1 VITANRFKVK
11 PRHYEHKHQWKD
23 AITRAKGVHMFYV
36 GKDAAVTR
44 RINRRPT
51 ENVATSGASDSPRN
65 RRSLVDL
72 EGEAAGWGVTRRGD
86 DENDDT
92 DDEAYYS
99 DSDEDAGGGRSR
111 RESVKSNK
119 SRNPSLTP
127 SSKRN
132 SQTTAGTSEKRS
144 SFISAITNA
153 IMGVS
158 SASKRMSMS
167 NGSLDGMASPTGGG
181 GNMDGIVTPSSKR
194 STMNNG
200 SMEAPAPLEKR
211 TSFLGSVA
219 SMAFSSG
226 KDASGNTNVSTSP
239 EKRNSLLSAAMGLSG
254 KSNSTVTNQDSSGM
268 DQSKRSSFVG
278 AVTKMFG
285 GGGGGSTDPVAK
297 PVINTKQ
304 VEVKPQ
310 PLKGKKVE
318 ENTVKKPV
326 QNVKRYD
333 FEDVS
338 SDDSDDAYPAPKAA
352 INPRANMR
360 KVVSRITPSAP
371 SPTPSTNTQSNVQ
384 SNASR
389 YNSNARRDM
398 FE

>member
-1 VITANRFKVK
+1 MN
-11 PRHYEHKHQWKD
+11 
-23 AITRAKGVHMFYV
+23 
-36 GKDAAVTR
+36 
-44 RINRRPT
+44 
-51 ENVATSGASDSPRN
+51 
-65 RRSLVDL
+65 
-72 EGEAAGWGVTRRGD
+72 
-86 DENDDT
+86 
-92 DDEAYYS
+92 
-99 DSDEDAGGGRSR
+99 
-111 RESVKSNK
+111 
-119 SRNPSLTP
+119 
-127 SSKRN
+127 
-132 SQTTAGTSEKRS
+132 
-144 SFISAITNA
+144 
-153 IMGVS
+153 
-158 SASKRMSMS
+158 
-167 NGSLDGMASPTGGG
+167 NGSLDGMASPTEG
-181 GNMDGIVTPSSKR
+181 GNMDGIVTPGSKR

-200 SMEAPAPLEKR
+200 SKEAPAPLEKR

-239 EKRNSLLSAAMGLSG
+239 EKRNSLLSTAMGLSG

-297 PVINTKQ
+297 PVTNIKQ